1 MPYLAK
7 RALVALAIATT
18 LPAAACAESIEWTA
32 SSGSKPGTV
41 HLSIERNA
49 PGSRNSNS
57 NDYAASL
64 LAGLD
69 INRDG
74 NQRFTMRREAGT
86 LECDGVVRQ
95 RRGVGNCRFAAD
107 PRFADALTRY
117 GMSRPSESESF
128 SLAMVNANLA
138 TAQALGRFGSRP
150 TLGDYIAL
158 SVHGASPAWLEEL
171 AGAGQRGIKPGNLIA
186 YRVHGVTGGWLR
198 GLIAA
203 DSALADTDSGNI
215 IAMKI
220 HGVQPDWV
228 RELSEAGYRNLA
240 ASDLI
245 AMRIHGVSPEFARAA
260 MAMGGRPSAS
270 ELISRRI
277 TGRR

>member
-1 MPYLAK
+1 MPKLAK
-7 RALVALAIATT
+7 RALIALAIATT
-18 LPAAACAESIEWTA
+18 LPAAACAEGVEWSA
-32 SSGSKPGTV
+32 SPASKPGMV
-41 HLSIERNA
+41 QLRIERNA
-49 PGSRNSNS
+49 PNSRNSNS
-57 NDYAASL
+57 DDVPAAS

-69 INRDG
+69 LGRDG
-74 NQRFTMRREAGT
+74 DQRFVLRREAGSLDCT
-86 LECDGVVRQ
+86 GVVRS
-95 RRGVGNCRFAAD
+95 RRGFGDCRFTAD
-107 PRFADALTRY
+107 PRFGEALVRY
-117 GMSRPSESESF
+117 GMTRPSESDSF
-128 SLAMVNANLA
+128 TLAMVDAHLG
-138 TAQALGRFGSRP
+138 TAQALGRFGTHPS
-150 TLGDYIAL
+150 LGDYIAL

-171 AGAGQRGIKPGNLIA
+171 AGAGQRGIKPGDLIA
-186 YRVHGVTGGWLR
+186 YRVHGVTGGWLH

-203 DSALADTDSGNI
+203 DPALANTDSGNI

-228 RELSEAGYRNLA
+228 RGLSDAGYRNLE

-260 MAMGGRPSAS
+260 MTMGGRPSAS

>member
-1 MPYLAK
+1 MPNLAK

-32 SSGSKPGTV
+32 SPASKPGFV
-41 HLSIERNA
+41 RLRIERNS
-49 PGSRNSNS
+49 PGSNNSNS
-57 NDYAASL
+57 NDVATAS

-69 INRDG
+69 LNRDG
-74 NQRFTMRREAGT
+74 DQRFTLRREAGT
-86 LECDGVVRQ
+86 LACAGVVRQ
-95 RRGVGNCRFAAD
+95 RRGVGDCRFAAD
-107 PRFADALTRY
+107 PRFADALVRY
-117 GMSRPSESESF
+117 GMTRPSEKDSF
-128 SLAMVNANLA
+128 SLAMVNANLG
-138 TAQALGRFGSRP
+138 TAQALGRFGTRP

-158 SVHGASPAWLEEL
+158 SVHGASPAWLDEL
-171 AGAGQRGIKPGNLIA
+171 AGAGQRSIKPGDLIA
-186 YRVHGVTGGWLR
+186 YRVHGVSGGWLR
-198 GLIAA
+198 GLVAA
-203 DSALADTDSGNI
+203 DPALANTDSGNI

-228 RELSEAGYRNLA
+228 RGLSDAGYRNLA

-260 MAMGGRPSAS
+260 MAMGGRPSPN